1 MYQNLLLLIIAAC
14 VCGSYRNISK
24 HPEPYTE
31 NLAKAV
37 DSQKNEME
45 YPIPHLLQGYEAII
59 TGKNVPD
66 MLSRFLNLEPNM
78 FSRQCNLRLSKYYI
92 NVFS

>member
-1 MYQNLLLLIIAAC
+1 MTDTSYRALKRAMDQNILLLIIAAC

-45 YPIPHLLQGYEAII
+45 YPIPPFLQGHEAII
-59 TGKNVPD
+59 AGKDVLD
-66 MLSRFLNLEPNM
+66 TVSRFLHL
-78 FSRQCNLRLSKYYI
+78 SCNCKLHLP
-92 NVFS
+92 